1 MCCNFFFWNI
11 AVWQF
16 YFLSKKQ
23 LHVSSFVDRCFV
35 IVFSSSV
42 FRFHRLLIVVVTF
55 RLSFHRHRHQN
66 LKPLSFT
73 KTLSRGNQK
82 VVNFVK
88 TAILLYVQKTSTFS
102 KDSQSLKVFLLAVLC
117 KIVRDFAMTAELHY
131 PLIFISIIIVY
142 SPRETVTGIIQ
153 RSQWGYFKNRL
164 ATESLELSNRV
175 TQRETTE
182 KKKTRK

>member
-1 MCCNFFFWNI
+1 MLHFFFWNI

-102 KDSQSLKVFLLAVLC
+102 KDSQSLKVFLLAVLWNSRFRNLIAWIQPIKLHKREFDRLE
-117 KIVRDFAMTAELHY
+117 KIQQFY
-131 PLIFISIIIVY
+131 
-142 SPRETVTGIIQ
+142 
-153 RSQWGYFKNRL
+153 
-164 ATESLELSNRV
+164 
-175 TQRETTE
+175 
-182 KKKTRK
+182 